1 MALPLA
7 QAVNPPEL
15 GCVRRR
21 HTLLAAAITA
31 CQARGVRPCLAAE
44 AEPSVHAL
52 PRVLQASAAECD
64 YNFAPRDALDQR
76 AAASRAAWHSPV
88 VQDRWAESRGG
99 LHGAAV
105 ASSAPAAAA
114 YDQYAGSYDVL
125 DGSAAADGLG
135 FPELRRALLARASG
149 DVLEVGPPLV
159 CTCCAACTPTH
170 PVPSYLAGTHGLPEP
185 LAAHGPKLITQ
196 ADPLPHTHQ
205 DTCNSWQRMCAAPD
219 RHNSMRDAAGW
230 HARWGRRSGPSS
242 RRPPPP
248 AWLRHPASQ
257 TQCPHS

>member
-1 MALPLA
+1 MFIFLYPCTLAPEHLAPCLACHRVVLQLCVIMALPLA

-149 DVLEVGPPLV
+149 DVLEVGVGTGLNLPLYKRRALRSL
-159 CTCCAACTPTH
+159 TALDLSAGM
-170 PVPSYLAGTHGLPEP
+170 LA
-185 LAAHGPKLITQ
+185 
-196 ADPLPHTHQ
+196 
-205 DTCNSWQRMCAAPD
+205 RVRAAPAPSGAVS
-219 RHNSMRDAAGW
+219 RGGGCPQLRTHTGSS
-230 HARWGRRSGPSS
+230 ARRRSVGRTAWGSWPS
-242 RRPPPP
+242 
-248 AWLRHPASQ
+248 
-257 TQCPHS
+257 